1 MQYIFAAYVYDLNA
15 IIVRAMPYRTDASM
29 VTAFT
34 EVITILKAGGYQ
46 LALNVMDNECSAAIK
61 KYIKSEN
68 INIQLVPPHNHC
80 VNAAERA
87 IAKFK
92 EHFIAALATM
102 DTHCPLQLWDEFLLQ
117 VELTLN
123 MLRFSQQNPNKSANQ
138 EVYGSI
144 DFTKTPLALLGTKA
158 LIYDDP
164 VSCASWVPHSTM
176 VSTSAQPPITTHAS
190 NSTSHPR
197 NASGS
202 PTRGAYIQPTARSRS
217 LHNTISP
224 LLLQQTSSRHLGT
237 LYLQQRRKKSGISE
251 RFKT

>member
-46 LALNVMDNECSAAIK
+46 PALNVMDNECSATVK

-68 INIQLVPPHNHC
+68 INIQLIPPHNHR

-87 IAKFK
+87 IATFK

-102 DTHCPLQLWDEFLLQ
+102 DTHCPLQLWDEFLPQ
-117 VELTLN
+117 VKLTLN
-123 MLRFSQQNPNKSANQ
+123 MLCFSQQNPNKSANQ

-164 VSCASWVPHSTM
+164 VSCASWAPHATDGFY
-176 VSTSAQPPITTHAS
+176 VGPAS
-190 NSTSHPR
+190 NHYRCLRFYIPST
-197 NASGS
+197 
-202 PTRGAYIQPTARSRS
+202 
-217 LHNTISP
+217 
-224 LLLQQTSSRHLGT
+224 
-237 LYLQQRRKKSGISE
+237 
-251 RFKT
+251 